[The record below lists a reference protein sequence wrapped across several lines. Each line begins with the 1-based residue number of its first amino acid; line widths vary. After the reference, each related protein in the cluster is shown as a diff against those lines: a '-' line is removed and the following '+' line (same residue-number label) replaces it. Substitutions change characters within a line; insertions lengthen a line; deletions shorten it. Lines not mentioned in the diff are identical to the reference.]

1 MDFQNI
7 VTTQENHIFL
17 ITINRPVYLNTL
29 NMLTLSEFEKAM
41 IIAYKNEEIKGII
54 ITGAG
59 DKAFIAG
66 ADIKEFANYSKVQ
79 GKEMVENGQRVLKLI
94 EECPKPVIAAING
107 YALGGGCELAMA
119 CHLRIGSENAKF
131 GQPEVKLGIIPG
143 YGGTQRL
150 LQLIGKSKA
159 LELLLTG
166 DTIDATEAKNLGLL
180 NCIVTIDNL
189 IPKSIEL
196 LTKIINNSPIAVKS
210 IINST
215 NGFFSYHIDGFKN
228 EIFEFEKCF
237 CSIDFF
243 EGTNA
248 FISKR
253 KPNFTGEPPIIS

>member
-1 MDFQNI
+1 MNFQNI
-7 VTTQENHIFL
+7 ITSLRDNIFI
-17 ITINRPVYLNTL
+17 ITINRPENRNAL
-29 NMLTLSEFEKAM
+29 NMSTFSEFERAM
-41 IIAYKNEEIKGII
+41 MIAYSNRDIKGII
-54 ITGAG
+54 ITGEG

-66 ADIKEFANYSKVQ
+66 ADIKEFATYTKKQ

-94 EECPKPVIAAING
+94 EECPKPVIAAVNG

-150 LQLIGKSKA
+150 IQLIGKSKA

-166 DTIDATEAKNLGLL
+166 ETIDAIEAKNLGLL
-180 NCIVTIDNL
+180 NYCVKAEDL

-196 LTKIINNSPIAVKS
+196 LTKIIENSPIAVNS
-210 IINST
+210 IINAT
-215 NGFFSYHIDGFKN
+215 NAFYSYNIDGFDN
-228 EIFEFEKCF
+228 EIQEFAKCF
-237 CSIDFF
+237 GSEDFI

-253 KPNFTGEPPIIS
+253 RPNFSK